1 MVKIEHNNA
10 VKNSKKYIKWKELKI
25 DLRSKRAY
33 CCLKEI
39 NISPK
44 EYKILEFLI
53 QNPRTVFSREEIIS
67 SVWDKKSNIDPRA
80 IDVHVRRLRKALNS
94 DNFCKLGIRTARSFG
109 YSIDHIK

>member
-44 EYKILEFLI
+44 EYKILEFLM
-53 QNPRTVFSREEIIS
+53 QNPRTFFQG
-67 SVWDKKSNIDPRA
+67 K
-80 IDVHVRRLRKALNS
+80 RLSLLFGTRKAILA
-94 DNFCKLGIRTARSFG
+94 LEL
-109 YSIDHIK
+109 